1 MKRHLFAC
9 CLTVLA
15 TLLSMLLCAT
25 PLPQNGATSN
35 KPKTTLS
42 GKTDIPMLLP
52 GKNPAS
58 WKTEEASFDKSRYYF
73 ISKYSPVGNESITI
87 LASAEKEMGSSKSGK
102 TVAIPEIG
110 NVRYRQCSVGGD
122 GEPPRY
128 ETDPF
133 ARDDGHGGKV
143 RYIIRV
149 NTDRGNQETLM
160 SSVRWAPPGTMP

>member
-1 MKRHLFAC
+1 MKRHLFAGR
-9 CLTVLA
+9 LTVFTTLMS
-15 TLLSMLLCAT
+15 LLSCAT
-25 PLPQNGATSN
+25 PLTKHCVTSN

-52 GKNPAS
+52 GKNLAS

-87 LASAEKEMGSSKSGK
+87 LASAEEEMGSSKSGK

-122 GEPPRY
+122 EEPPRY
-128 ETDPF
+128 ETHPF
-133 ARDDGHGGKV
+133 IRDDGHGGKV
-143 RYIIRV
+143 CYIIRV
-149 NTDRGNQETLM
+149 NTDRGNQEALM
-160 SSVRWAPPGTMP
+160 RSVRWAPPGTMP